1 LGYGAVAGDET
12 WDQQSRV
19 RVRLGPLS
27 RERYDSF
34 LPGGSSH
41 DALAHLLRFFSHNQ
55 FDFEVRLVLRSDD
68 VKGLQLG
75 QPDSVQ
81 RLGWSTWICSTERDR
96 DADETIL
103 SLQIRAA

>member
-1 LGYGAVAGDET
+1 
-12 WDQQSRV
+12 
-19 RVRLGPLS
+19 
-27 RERYDSF
+27 
-34 LPGGSSH
+34 
-41 DALAHLLRFFSHNQ
+41 
-55 FDFEVRLVLRSDD
+55 VLRSDD